1 MTSQTITSTKIVR
14 NPHQTGVSPLFIIP
28 VTPAANTF
36 GTGFGVVLLSLTIN
50 TTTMKELRNKYFALK
65 TQAMEMMK
73 NGNINGYLAK
83 LIEVND
89 VRLQLV
95 QIKTAH

>member
-1 MTSQTITSTKIVR
+1 M
-14 NPHQTGVSPLFIIP
+14 
-28 VTPAANTF
+28 NTF
-36 GTGFGVVLLSLTIN
+36 GTGFVVMLLSLTIN

-73 NGNINGYLAK
+73 HGNINGYLAK

>member
-1 MTSQTITSTKIVR
+1 M
-14 NPHQTGVSPLFIIP
+14 
-28 VTPAANTF
+28 NTF
-36 GTGFGVVLLSLTIN
+36 GTGFGVMLSSLTIN

>member
-1 MTSQTITSTKIVR
+1 M
-14 NPHQTGVSPLFIIP
+14 NP
-28 VTPAANTF
+28 F
-36 GTGFGVVLLSLTIN
+36 GTGFVVMLSSLTIN

>member
-1 MTSQTITSTKIVR
+1 M
-14 NPHQTGVSPLFIIP
+14 
-28 VTPAANTF
+28 NTF
-36 GTGFGVVLLSLTIN
+36 GTGFVVMLLSLTIN

>member
-1 MTSQTITSTKIVR
+1 M
-14 NPHQTGVSPLFIIP
+14 
-28 VTPAANTF
+28 
-36 GTGFGVVLLSLTIN
+36 SLTIN
-50 TTTMKELRNKYFALK
+50 TTTMKELRNKYFTLK

-89 VRLQLV
+89 ARLQLV

>member
-1 MTSQTITSTKIVR
+1 
-14 NPHQTGVSPLFIIP
+14 
-28 VTPAANTF
+28 
-36 GTGFGVVLLSLTIN
+36 
-50 TTTMKELRNKYFALK
+50 MKELRNKYFALK

-95 QIKTAH
+95 QIKTALKTKRFGLII

>member
-1 MTSQTITSTKIVR
+1 M
-14 NPHQTGVSPLFIIP
+14 
-28 VTPAANTF
+28 NTF
-36 GTGFGVVLLSLTIN
+36 GTGFVVMLSSLTIN

>member
-1 MTSQTITSTKIVR
+1 M
-14 NPHQTGVSPLFIIP
+14 
-28 VTPAANTF
+28 NTF
-36 GTGFGVVLLSLTIN
+36 GTGFVVMLSSLTIN

-95 QIKTAH
+95 QIRTAH

>member
-1 MTSQTITSTKIVR
+1 M
-14 NPHQTGVSPLFIIP
+14 
-28 VTPAANTF
+28 NTF
-36 GTGFGVVLLSLTIN
+36 GTGFVVMLLSLTIN

-73 NGNINGYLAK
+73 PGNINGYLSK
-83 LIEVND
+83 LIEVNA

>member
-1 MTSQTITSTKIVR
+1 
-14 NPHQTGVSPLFIIP
+14 
-28 VTPAANTF
+28 
-36 GTGFGVVLLSLTIN
+36 
-50 TTTMKELRNKYFALK
+50 MKELRNKYFALK

>member
-1 MTSQTITSTKIVR
+1 M
-14 NPHQTGVSPLFIIP
+14 
-28 VTPAANTF
+28 
-36 GTGFGVVLLSLTIN
+36 SLTIN

-89 VRLQLV
+89 VRLQLI

>member
-1 MTSQTITSTKIVR
+1 MTGGLI
-14 NPHQTGVSPLFIIP
+14 L
-28 VTPAANTF
+28 
-36 GTGFGVVLLSLTIN
+36 VLARCLQECCQSLILK

-65 TQAMEMMK
+65 TQAMDMMR

-83 LIEVND
+83 LVEVND

-95 QIKTAH
+95 QVKSAV

>member
-1 MTSQTITSTKIVR
+1 
-14 NPHQTGVSPLFIIP
+14 
-28 VTPAANTF
+28 
-36 GTGFGVVLLSLTIN
+36 
-50 TTTMKELRNKYFALK
+50 MKELRNKYFALK

-73 NGNINGYLAK
+73 HGNINGYLAK

>member
-1 MTSQTITSTKIVR
+1 M
-14 NPHQTGVSPLFIIP
+14 
-28 VTPAANTF
+28 NTF
-36 GTGFGVVLLSLTIN
+36 GTGFVVMLSSLTIN

-73 NGNINGYLAK
+73 KGNVNGYLAK

-95 QIKTAH
+95 QIKAAHS

>member
-1 MTSQTITSTKIVR
+1 M
-14 NPHQTGVSPLFIIP
+14 
-28 VTPAANTF
+28 NTF
-36 GTGFGVVLLSLTIN
+36 GTGFVVLLSSLTIN